1 MRRVWFVFLMIVL
14 AAPFAVQAQQLKV
27 AVTGGFLSDS
37 LKIGEETRF
46 YVTAHYPSDLNVLF
60 PDSTFNFTPFEFVKK
75 RYFPTQTS
83 GGYSVDSAVYY
94 LTTFEIDRMQTLSI
108 PAFVV
113 HAHDCTTF
121 QSDADT
127 ILITQLVTSPADTV
141 GAAEKLPLKETLAYQ
156 HVFFEFNYP
165 LYAIIGGVVLILA
178 IVALLVFGRRI
189 IRHFRIKRLRKN
201 HSKFQEAYSSIVR
214 NVQNAFSVP
223 VTESALVVWKK
234 YMEEIDNK
242 PYTRLTTRELIRLS
256 KDDALGKNLGTID
269 RALYGH
275 DTSVIDSLEN
285 LKGIAE
291 RRFQKK
297 LEEVKHGA

>member
-1 MRRVWFVFLMIVL
+1 MKRSWFVILMIAF

-27 AVTGGFLSDS
+27 VVTGGFLTDS

-60 PDSTFNFTPFEFVKK
+60 PDSTFNFSPFEFVRKQ
-75 RYFPTQTS
+75 YFPTQTS
-83 GGYSVDSAVYY
+83 GGYSIDSAVYY
-94 LTTFEIDRMQTLSI
+94 LTTFEIDRTQTLSL

-113 HAHDCTTF
+113 HTSDCTTF

-127 ILITQLVTSPADTV
+127 ILITQLVTTPADTV
-141 GAAEKLPLKETLAYQ
+141 AAEKLPLKETLAYQ
-156 HVFFEFNYP
+156 DVLFEFNYP
-165 LYAIIGGVVLILA
+165 LYMIIGGAVLVLA
-178 IVALLVFGRRI
+178 IIALLVFGKKI
-189 IRHFRIKRLRKN
+189 VRHFRIKRLRKN
-201 HSKFQEAYSSIVR
+201 HNKFQETYSTIVR
-214 NVQNAFSVP
+214 NVQSAFSVP
-223 VTESALVVWKK
+223 VAESALVVWKK

-242 PYTRLTTRELIRLS
+242 PYTRLTTRELMALS
-256 KDDALGKNLGTID
+256 KDEVLGKNLGVID

-275 DTSVIDSLEN
+275 DTSVVESLEN

-291 RRFQKK
+291 MRFQKK